1 MTELTQS
8 QVEGLAASI
17 GLPLA
22 GDDLAEVTH
31 RLNAFVDA
39 LAPLGELPI
48 DGVQPVPF
56 LLDAL
61 VSEPGGASRSEP

>member
-1 MTELTQS
+1 MAELTRS
-8 QVEGLAASI
+8 QVEALAASI

-31 RLNAFVDA
+31 RLNAFVEA

-48 DGVQPVPF
+48 DGIQPVPF
-56 LLDAL
+56 LLELLA
-61 VSEPGGASRSEP
+61 SESGGAARSEP

>member
-8 QVEGLAASI
+8 QVEALASAI

-22 GDDLAEVTH
+22 GDDLVEVTH

-48 DGVQPVPF
+48 DEVQPVPF

-61 VSEPGGASRSEP
+61 VSEPGAASGSEP